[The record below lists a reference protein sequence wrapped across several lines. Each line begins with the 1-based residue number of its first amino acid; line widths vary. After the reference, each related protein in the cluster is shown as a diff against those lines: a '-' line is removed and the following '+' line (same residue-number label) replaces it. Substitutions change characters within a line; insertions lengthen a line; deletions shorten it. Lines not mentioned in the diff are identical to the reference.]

1 MKIYTLEVW
10 PQMRR
15 SWSLVWKGNPPLG
28 KNVIPSESKPQPSP
42 PKAYTTSRI
51 VIVRRQ
57 EHRPRVRI
65 PWVKIPHLH
74 RPLHRTRTPRP
85 EIHKQHPKDLGRA
98 ARGLRHDVP
107 GLHPVHADRGWK
119 CALPDQDGDDVF
131 GDGRRWGGGGV
142 ARYVVYGY
150 GDGDVG
156 QAEEAFLDEGFEEG
170 GGVREVGCDEEVVGW
185 DGHGGDGE
193 VCFEGDDGVGGLMWK
208 FGWMMWKFGWM
219 GRKGFEGAVSK
230 GLSCTVSESVWR
242 IDLMRSSE
250 AFRQSLLGNLSPV
263 LGSSSN
269 TLSSRFPSIHRLFW

>member
-1 MKIYTLEVW
+1 MYSPRRVCTIENYHEREGIEGLARKENPSLGEIL
-10 PQMRR
+10 MRK
-15 SWSLVWKGNPPLG
+15 LPYN
-28 KNVIPSESKPQPSP
+28 SKPAPFYNVSTFRHGTSSKSTSQPSP
-42 PKAYTTSRI
+42 PNASTTSRI

-85 EIHKQHPKDLGRA
+85 EIHKQHPKHLGRA

-131 GDGRRWGGGGV
+131 GDGRRWGGGEV

-150 GDGDVG
+150 RDGDVG
-156 QAEEAFLDEGFEEG
+156 QAEEAFLDEGFQEG

-185 DGHGGDGE
+185 DGHGG
-193 VCFEGDDGVGGLMWK
+193 GL
-208 FGWMMWKFGWM
+208 
-219 GRKGFEGAVSK
+219 
-230 GLSCTVSESVWR
+230 VWR
-242 IDLMRSSE
+242 ICG
-250 AFRQSLLGNLSPV
+250 SLLRSLS
-263 LGSSSN
+263 
-269 TLSSRFPSIHRLFW
+269 